1 MKVPS
6 QKRPSD
12 RVQKTS
18 PVVRLKGRAR
28 GPNRVR
34 EREIAR
40 VVRAAKRAGGVDR
53 VQISF
58 DDGTNINLILADAS
72 KDNGNSNP
80 WDEVL
85 TDAADQKRPA

>member
-1 MKVPS
+1 MRGRGKPRAV
-6 QKRPSD
+6 RA
-12 RVQKTS
+12 
-18 PVVRLKGRAR
+18 PVEMGPRTHNGDAR
-28 GPNRVR
+28 
-34 EREIAR
+34 REIAR